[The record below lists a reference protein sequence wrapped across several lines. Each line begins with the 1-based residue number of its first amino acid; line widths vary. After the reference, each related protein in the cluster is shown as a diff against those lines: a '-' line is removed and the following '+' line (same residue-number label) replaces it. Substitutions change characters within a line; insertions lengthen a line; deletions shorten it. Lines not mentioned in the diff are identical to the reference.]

1 MSNCSGWSRHVRVV
15 VVALA
20 STIGIGCNSDSS
32 TSSSVPTT
40 QLASGGTPSTN
51 ATVSTNSSPTI
62 SGTPPAVVLVGNTYV
77 FQPMGR
83 DADGDALTYS
93 VQNLPSW
100 ASFDATTGVISGTPS
115 AMQVGTYTNV
125 QVTVTDGLASV
136 SAEPFSIA
144 VTQTAMGTATLAW
157 AAPSRNTDGSAL
169 TNLAGYRIH
178 YGTKSATLNKT
189 ITIATTG
196 VSNYVVTDLTP
207 GKWYFAVESYN
218 TAKVASSLSAIVN
231 RTI

>member
-32 TSSSVPTT
+32 TSSSVSTT
-40 QLASGGTPSTN
+40 QK
-51 ATVSTNSSPTI
+51 VSTNSSPTI
-62 SGTPPAVVLVGNTYV
+62 SGTPPAVVLVGNTYIYR
-77 FQPMGR
+77 PMAR
-83 DADGDALTYS
+83 DADGDTLTYR
-93 VQNLPSW
+93 VRNLPAW
-100 ASFDATTGVISGTPS
+100 ASFDATTGVISGTPG
-115 AMQVGTYTNV
+115 AMQVGTYANV

-136 SAEPFSIA
+136 SSEPFSIA
-144 VTQTAMGTATLAW
+144 VTQTAMGAATLVW

-178 YGTKSATLNKT
+178 YGTDSATLDKT
-189 ITIATTG
+189 ITIATIG
-196 VSNYVVTDLTP
+196 VSNYVVTDLSP

-218 TAKVASSLSAIVN
+218 TAMVASSLSAIVSK
-231 RTI
+231 TI

>member
-1 MSNCSGWSRHVRVV
+1 MSNCSGWFRHVRVV

-20 STIGIGCNSDSS
+20 SAISIGCNSDNS
-32 TSSSVPTT
+32 TSGSVPAA
-40 QLASGGTPSTN
+40 QLTSGGTPSTN
-51 ATVSTNSSPTI
+51 PTVSTNSAPTI
-62 SGTPPAVVLVGNTYV
+62 SGTPPAVVLVGNTYM
-77 FQPMGR
+77 FQPMAR
-83 DADGDALTYS
+83 DADGNALTYS
-93 VQNLPSW
+93 VKNLPSW
-100 ASFDATTGVISGTPS
+100 ASFDAATGLISGTPS

-136 SAEPFSIA
+136 SSEPFSIA
-144 VTQTAMGTATLAW
+144 VTQTATGSATLAW

-178 YGTKSATLNKT
+178 YGTKAAKLDKT

-196 VSNYVVTDLTP
+196 ISNYVVTDLSP

-218 TAKVASSLSAIVN
+218 TAKVGSSLSTIVSK
-231 RTI
+231 TI